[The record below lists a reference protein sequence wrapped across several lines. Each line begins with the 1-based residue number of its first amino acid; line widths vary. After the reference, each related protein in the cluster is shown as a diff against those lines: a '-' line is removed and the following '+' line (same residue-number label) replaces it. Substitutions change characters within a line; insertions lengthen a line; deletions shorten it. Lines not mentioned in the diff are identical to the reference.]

1 MINDNSAKT
10 STKEAK
16 GYNYKRLILMMGIP
30 AFFDC
35 VGCTLMYVAL
45 NEVAASIYQMMRGI
59 IVVITASMS
68 VVFLSRK
75 QYFHHWASLVA
86 ILLGVAIIGVVG
98 IFYSG
103 DEKEGG

>member
-10 STKEAK
+10 SVKEQQS
-16 GYNYKRLILMMGIP
+16 YNYKKLILFMGVP

-45 NEVAASIYQMMRGI
+45 NEVAASIYPMMRGI

-68 VVFLSRK
+68 VVFLDRK
-75 QYFHHWASLVA
+75 QYFHHWASLFA
-86 ILLGVAIIGVVG
+86 IILGVAIIGVVG
-98 IFYSG
+98 IFYSK
-103 DEKEGG
+103 D